1 MTPIQVL
8 HRRAKV
14 DPKGIAFAAGGRNW
28 SYARLA
34 GQSERVARGLAA
46 RGLRKGDRVV
56 LHMPNR
62 PELIVGLYA
71 CFHMGAV
78 VVPLNHRLE
87 VVALE
92 PIFQR
97 LRPAFYLGDGKGYS
111 QVETIDSSI
120 LPKERRFVAGQ
131 TGANKHLQHWESLLS
146 NDASVSLPVASDI
159 HSPAVLLAT
168 LERTGVKCFTH
179 THATVTALFG
189 LPFLCGQ

>member
-14 DPKGIAFAAGGRNW
+14 DPEGVAFAAGGRNW
-28 SYARLA
+28 SYAWLA

-62 PELIVGLYA
+62 PELAVGLYA

-78 VVPLNHRLE
+78 AVPLNHRLE
-87 VVALE
+87 TASLG

-97 LRPAFYLGDGKGYS
+97 LRPAFYLGDRKRYS
-111 QVETIDSSI
+111 QVEPIDSSI
-120 LPKERRFVAGQ
+120 VAKERRFIAGQ
-131 TGANKHLQHWESLLS
+131 SGEDSRLQHWESLLS

-168 LERTGVKCFTH
+168 LESTGVKCFTH
-179 THATVTALFG
+179 THATLTALFG